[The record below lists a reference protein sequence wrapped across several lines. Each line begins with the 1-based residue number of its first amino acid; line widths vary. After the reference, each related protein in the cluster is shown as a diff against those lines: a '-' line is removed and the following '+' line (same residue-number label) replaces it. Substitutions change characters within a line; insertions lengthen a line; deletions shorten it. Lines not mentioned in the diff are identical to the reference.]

1 MVKKTSKTTREKRS
15 EILIANFQDGFAD
28 NWFMAVGTCFRN
40 ELDIKKTK
48 RIKTGKQHEIWTQG
62 SAYNFKEGQILYDT
76 PAGYSPWGNALKEI
90 TLICKIVKSKPK
102 TMQSSNKI
110 QSDGIVNFVLYK
122 INSDK
127 TGIVETDNIEL
138 SQSNFVVFLKTGE
151 IHGEQNKHNRNQGI

>member
-1 MVKKTSKTTREKRS
+1 MDKKTSKTNREKRS
-15 EILIANFQDGFAD
+15 ETLIANFQDGFAD

-48 RIKTGKQHEIWTQG
+48 RIKAGKQHEVWTQG

-76 PAGYSPWGNALKEI
+76 PAGYSTWEDALKEV
-90 TLICKIVKSKPK
+90 TLICKIVKSEPK
-102 TMQSSNKI
+102 TIQSSNKI

-127 TGIVETDNIEL
+127 TGIIETSSIEL
-138 SQSNFVVFLKTGE
+138 SQSDFVVFLKTGE
-151 IHGEQNKHNRNQGI
+151 IYGKQIKHNHNQ